1 MELVSII
8 IVNYNSFD
16 YTHKCIQSIIDK
28 TRNVKFEI
36 VVVDNASD
44 NFNKNRLEELSVFV
58 KVIENKENLG
68 FAKANN
74 IGIQNS
80 KGGIILLLN
89 NDTVLLND
97 AISKC
102 YNEIKKNNAIGTLG
116 CKLLNED
123 LTWQKSFYEFP
134 TLKSQF
140 KKLLRIKDSPVNE
153 DRANYVPWLTGA
165 FLMFRKSSLQFFKGK
180 KLSEDFFMY
189 CEDIQWGMQ
198 FKKNGFNA
206 LYYPKGEVVH
216 FQGKSSSFNEDF
228 NKKIKYY
235 YPNLMKLL
243 KMEYGWF
250 YAKSFFVVLILT
262 FLSDSTNNSF
272 QNRILPLIKV
282 LKTK

>member
-1 MELVSII
+1 MISVSII

-16 YTHKCIQSIIDK
+16 FTYKCLKSIIHK
-28 TRNVKFEI
+28 TKNVSYEVI
-36 VVVDNASD
+36 VVDNASAEFD
-44 NFNKNRLEELSVFV
+44 KRKIEEVSDSVTT
-58 KVIENKENLG
+58 VINKENFG

-80 KGGIILLLN
+80 KGEVILLLN

-102 YNEIKKNNAIGTLG
+102 YQKIKEDNSIGTVG

-123 LTWQKSFYEFP
+123 HSWQKSFYEFP
-134 TLKSQF
+134 TLKSQA
-140 KKLLRIKDSPVNE
+140 KKIFRIKGSPVNK
-153 DRANYVPWLTGA
+153 DRVDFVPWLTGA
-165 FLMFRKSSLQFFKGK
+165 FLMFRKSSLQFFEGK
-180 KLSEDFFMY
+180 RLNEEFFMY

-198 FKKNGFNA
+198 FKKNGFKA
-206 LYYPKGEVVH
+206 LYYPEGEVVH

-243 KMEYGWF
+243 KMEHGWF
-250 YAKSFFVVLILT
+250 YAKSFFIVLILT
-262 FLSDSTNNSF
+262 FLSDSKNNSF